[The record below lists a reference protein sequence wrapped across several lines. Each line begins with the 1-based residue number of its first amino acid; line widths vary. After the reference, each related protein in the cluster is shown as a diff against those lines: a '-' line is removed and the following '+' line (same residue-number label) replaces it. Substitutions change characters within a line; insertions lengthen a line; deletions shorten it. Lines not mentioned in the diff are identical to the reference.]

1 MGSLS
6 AKIVVQRGHV
16 IVACISMRRYKLKNQ
31 KQKEERSMKIICSKN
46 EAEWIK
52 KLILHSNDC
61 KLDCSCKLNGPTN
74 MYNLCRMCI
83 EKNVEFEIKE

>member
-1 MGSLS
+1 
-6 AKIVVQRGHV
+6 
-16 IVACISMRRYKLKNQ
+16 
-31 KQKEERSMKIICSKN
+31 MKIICSKN

-61 KLDCSCKLNGPTN
+61 GLDCSCKLNGPTD

-83 EKNVEFEIKE
+83 EENVEFEIKE